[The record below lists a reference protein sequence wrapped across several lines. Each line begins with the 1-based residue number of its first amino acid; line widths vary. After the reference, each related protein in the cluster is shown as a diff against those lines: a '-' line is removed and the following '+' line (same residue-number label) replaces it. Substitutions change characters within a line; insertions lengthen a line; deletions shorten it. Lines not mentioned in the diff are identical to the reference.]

1 MQEGYRPD
9 SGSGLGILGKVLLV
23 LFGGFLLQVF
33 FEVGLGQNGLL
44 RTGSDRGFVP
54 EYLALSIPNLTE
66 GQIWTLFSY
75 GLLHFGP
82 IHLLLNGFGTFIL
95 WRALRE
101 DFSDLTILQLY
112 LAGIFVGG
120 LSWSGLHFYMGGGMI
135 VGASAGVMS
144 LLAVVCLTRWEQMAF
159 LLFPPIPIR
168 LKYLFFGVLG
178 IDVFGLLIY
187 EIKGGGVMAH
197 SAHLGGF
204 AIGVLFFR
212 TYWSSSRRFAGT
224 SWLATEGLMGRF
236 AKRPAKTSTIRRTAY
251 KVNLREE
258 KPASD
263 LKVEVDRILDKI
275 NEEGFGALTPEERGV
290 LEKAG
295 DLLNR

>member
-1 MQEGYRPD
+1 MREGYRPEP
-9 SGSGLGILGKVLLV
+9 GPGMGMLGKVLMV
-23 LFGGFLLQVF
+23 LFGGFLVQVF

-44 RTGSDRGFVP
+44 RTGSYQGFIP
-54 EYLALSIPNLTE
+54 QFLALSVPNL
-66 GQIWTLFSY
+66 QQMQVWTLLTY

-82 IHLLLNGFGTFIL
+82 IHLLINGFGTFVL

-112 LAGIFVGG
+112 AAGMVVGG
-120 LSWSGLHFYMGGGMI
+120 IAWSGLHFYMGGGII

-144 LLAVVCLTRWEQMAF
+144 LLAAVCLTRWEQMAF
-159 LLFPPIPIR
+159 LIFPPIPIR

-187 EIKGGGVMAH
+187 EIKGGGIMAH

-212 TYWSSSRRFAGT
+212 TYWASSRRFAGT
-224 SWLATEGLMGRF
+224 SWLATEGLTARF
-236 AKRPAKTSTIRRTAY
+236 AKRPAKRSIIRRPSY
-251 KVNLREE
+251 RVNLREE
-258 KPASD
+258 KPPSD

-275 NEEGFGALTPEERGV
+275 NEEGFGALTAEERSV